1 MQAIARRMRTVL
13 RVIRISV
20 ACEGLFVYI
29 VGCLVIGGRRNS
41 AFYLSCG
48 MQIKG
53 LGKHLDPRLSTVG

>member
-1 MQAIARRMRTVL
+1 ML